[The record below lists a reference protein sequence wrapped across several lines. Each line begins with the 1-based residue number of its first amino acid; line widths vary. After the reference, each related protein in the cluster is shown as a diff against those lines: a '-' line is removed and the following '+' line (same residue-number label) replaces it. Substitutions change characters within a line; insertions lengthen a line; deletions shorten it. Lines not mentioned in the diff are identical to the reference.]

1 MTDNY
6 LQKNK
11 TNKTLQN
18 KKTQTTINP
27 NKSI

>member
-11 TNKTLQN
+11 TNKTLGN